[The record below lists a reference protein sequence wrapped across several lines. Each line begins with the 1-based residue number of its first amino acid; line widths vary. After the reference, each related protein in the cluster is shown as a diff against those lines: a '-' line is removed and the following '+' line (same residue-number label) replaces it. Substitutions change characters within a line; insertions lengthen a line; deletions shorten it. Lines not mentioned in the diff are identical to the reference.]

1 MNMLRKLSMMAVFA
15 LVFLL
20 GSAKLPAQNNGTA
33 PLHNSDIVTLLKGGL
48 SDDAIIAVIRKSKSE
63 FDLSPVALVA
73 LHQQGVSSRIVEA
86 MATGPDTNA
95 NATSANSTPA
105 SPLGGVPMPTEY
117 GYYLL
122 SENRLIPIH
131 ASPVRNVIGI
141 AMKTGGP
148 GWAVDGVRGQ
158 PDFKTKDPSL
168 TLVFYQQNM
177 DVQDV
182 RYGAAAF
189 VTSMTAGQFDGAGP
203 TNPQFFPTIYGV
215 NYNDAVPVNLWRPT
229 QQIQLAV
236 EPIVE
241 KPGMFKVHVQQ
252 PLSPGTYLLYFKT
265 MIHMNGTIFA
275 TTGESTFFA
284 ILFEV
289 ESNGDEAGGA
299 VGDDSIPWTDPATGL
314 QWVHTDNNAD
324 LDFDQAVDYCKNLKL
339 GGYSNWR
346 LPEIDE
352 LEGLSDPSANVPFNR
367 PDLVALHIPGMP
379 GPAHIKNYISISG
392 LEMSNTGKPP
402 ADLQTFDF
410 GTGKAKLLKSNKRH
424 AQIRAL
430 CVRNPK

>member
-1 MNMLRKLSMMAVFA
+1 MKIVRQCLI
-15 LVFLL
+15 VFLL
-20 GSAKLPAQNNGTA
+20 ATVFVPWTTKSPAQNSATA
-33 PLHNSDIVTLLKGGL
+33 PLRNSDIITLVKGGL
-48 SDDAIIAVIRKSKSE
+48 SDDAIIAVIRKSKSG
-63 FDLSPVALVA
+63 FDLSPNALVA
-73 LHQQGVSSRIVEA
+73 LHQGGVSSRIVEA
-86 MATGPDTNA
+86 MAVGPDTNA
-95 NATSANSTPA
+95 NASNANSTTA
-105 SPLGGVPMPTEY
+105 SPLGGIPMPTEY

-122 SENRLIPIH
+122 SEDRLIPIH

-141 AMKTGGP
+141 TMRAGGP

-158 PDFKTKDPSL
+158 PDFKKKDPSL

-252 PLSPGTYLLYFKT
+252 PLSPGTYLLYFKN
-265 MIHMNGTIFA
+265 MIHMNGTIFPA
-275 TTGESTFFA
+275 TGESTFFA

-289 ESNGDEAGGA
+289 ESNGEEAGGA
-299 VGDDSIPWTDPATGL
+299 AGGGFIPWTDPATGL
-314 QWVHTDNNAD
+314 QWVHADNNAD

-346 LPEIDE
+346 LPEIGE
-352 LEGLSDPSANVPFNR
+352 LQGISDLSANVPANR
-367 PDLVALHIPGMP
+367 PDLVALHLPGW
-379 GPAHIKNYISISG
+379 PAPVHVKNYISISG

-410 GTGKAKLLKSNKRH
+410 TSGKVRLVKSNKHQR
-424 AQIRAL
+424 QVRAL
-430 CVRNPK
+430 CVRNP

>member
-1 MNMLRKLSMMAVFA
+1 MNILRQSSMMAVFA
-15 LVFLL
+15 FVFFL
-20 GSAKLPAQNNGTA
+20 GTATLSAQNNGSA
-33 PLHNSDIVTLLKGGL
+33 PLHNSDIVTLVKGGL

-86 MATGPDTNA
+86 MATGSDTNA
-95 NATSANSTPA
+95 NAPSANSTAA
-105 SPLGGVPMPTEY
+105 SPLGSVPLPTEY

-141 AMKTGGP
+141 AMRTGGP

-158 PDFKTKDPSL
+158 PDFKMKDPSL
-168 TLVFYQQNM
+168 TLVFFQQNM

-182 RYGAAAF
+182 RYGPAVF
-189 VTSMTAGQFDGAGP
+189 VTSMTAQQFDGAGP

-215 NYNDAVPVNLWRPT
+215 NYNDVVPVNLWRPT

-252 PLSPGTYLLYFKT
+252 PLSPGTYLLFFKT

-289 ESNGDEAGGA
+289 KSDNEESGRTSNIDP
-299 VGDDSIPWTDPATGL
+299 IPWTDPETSLKWTRA
-314 QWVHTDNNAD
+314 DNGAD
-324 LDFDQAVDYCKNLKL
+324 LALDEAANYCKGL
-339 GGYSNWR
+339 GHGGSSVWR
-346 LPEIDE
+346 LPNIEE
-352 LEGLSDPSANVPFNR
+352 LRGLVDRSANVPPADR
-367 PDLVALHIPGMP
+367 PELAGMNIQFAP
-379 GPAHIKNYISISG
+379 NHIKGHIKLSG
-392 LEMSNTGKPP
+392 LELSSTSSPTGEILAFDFQTGK
-402 ADLQTFDF
+402 DRS
-410 GTGKAKLLKSNKRH
+410 LKQEDKKWRK
-424 AQIRAL
+424 RAL
-430 CVRNPK
+430 CIQNP

>member
-1 MNMLRKLSMMAVFA
+1 MMAVFA

-33 PLHNSDIVTLLKGGL
+33 PLHNSDIVTLVKGGL

-95 NATSANSTPA
+95 NAPSANSTPA

-141 AMKTGGP
+141 AMRTGGP

-158 PDFKTKDPSL
+158 PDFKMKDSSL

-182 RYGAAAF
+182 RYGAAVF

-215 NYNDAVPVNLWRPT
+215 NYNDGVPVNLWRPT
-229 QQIQLAV
+229 QEIQMAV
-236 EPIVE
+236 EPIVD

-252 PLSPGTYLLYFKT
+252 LLSPGTYLLFFKN

-289 ESNGDEAGGA
+289 ESNGEEAGGA
-299 VGDDSIPWTDPATGL
+299 AGDDSIPWTDPATGL
-314 QWVHTDNNAD
+314 QWVHADNDAD

-352 LEGLSDPSANVPFNR
+352 LKGISDSSANVPANR
-367 PDLVALHIPGMP
+367 PDLVALHIPGVP
-379 GPAHIKNYISISG
+379 GPAHIKNYMSLSG

-410 GTGKAKLLKSNKRH
+410 WAGKVKPLKSNKRH
-424 AQIRAL
+424 PQIRAL
-430 CVRNPK
+430 CVRNP

>member
-1 MNMLRKLSMMAVFA
+1 MKIMRQSSMMAVFA
-15 LVFLL
+15 MVFVLWATEL
-20 GSAKLPAQNNGTA
+20 SAQNSATT
-33 PLHNSDIVTLLKGGL
+33 PLHNNDIVTLVKGGL
-48 SDDAIIAVIRKSKSE
+48 SDDAIIAVIRKSKTE
-63 FDLSPVALVA
+63 FDLSPSALVA
-73 LHQQGVSSRIVEA
+73 LHQEGVSSRIVEA
-86 MATGPDTNA
+86 MAVGPDTNA
-95 NATSANSTPA
+95 SASNANSTPA
-105 SPLGGVPMPTEY
+105 SPLGSVPLPTEY

-131 ASPVRNVIGI
+131 ASPVINVIGI
-141 AMKTGGP
+141 AMRTGGP

-158 PDFKTKDPSL
+158 PDFKIKDPSP

-182 RYGAAAF
+182 RYGQAAF

-215 NYNDAVPVNLWRPT
+215 NYNDVVPVNLWRPT
-229 QQIQLAV
+229 QQIQMAV

-241 KPGMFKVHVQQ
+241 KPGMFKVHLQQ
-252 PLSPGTYLLYFKT
+252 PLSPGTYLLFFKN

-284 ILFEV
+284 ICFEV
-289 ESNGDEAGGA
+289 GSNGEEAGGA
-299 VGDDSIPWTDPATGL
+299 AGDDSIPWTDPATGL
-314 QWVHTDNNAD
+314 QWVHADNNAD

-352 LEGLSDPSANVPFNR
+352 LKGISDPSANVPANR
-367 PDLVALHIPGMP
+367 PDIVALHIPGQP
-379 GPAHIKNYISISG
+379 GPVHIKNYISISG

-410 GTGKAKLLKSNKRH
+410 FSGKVKLLKSNKRH
-424 AQIRAL
+424 PKIRAL

>member
-1 MNMLRKLSMMAVFA
+1 MAVLA
-15 LVFLL
+15 VVIFLW
-20 GSAKLPAQNNGTA
+20 GTEASAQSSTTA
-33 PLHNSDIVTLLKGGL
+33 PLHNSDIVTLVKGGL
-48 SDDAIIAVIRKSKSE
+48 SDDAIIAVIKRSKSE
-63 FDLSPVALVA
+63 FDLSPNALVI

-86 MATGPDTNA
+86 MAIGPDA
-95 NATSANSTPA
+95 NAPSAGPTPS
-105 SPLGGVPMPTEY
+105 SPLGSVPLPTEY

-148 GWAVDGVRGQ
+148 GWAVDGVWGQ
-158 PDFKTKDPSL
+158 PDFKIKDPSL

-289 ESNGDEAGGA
+289 ESNGGEARGA
-299 VGDDSIPWTDPATGL
+299 AGDDSIPWTDPATGL
-314 QWVHTDNNAD
+314 QWVHADNNAD

-339 GGYSNWR
+339 GGFKNWR
-346 LPEIDE
+346 LPEIQE
-352 LEGLSDPSANVPFNR
+352 LQGLSDPSANVPANR
-367 PDLVALHIPGMP
+367 PDIVALHIPGQP
-379 GPAHIKNYISISG
+379 GPVHIKNYISISG

-410 GTGKAKLLKSNKRH
+410 GLGRVKPIKSNKRRP
-424 AQIRAL
+424 QIRAL